1 MKPFTTTRAHR
12 RTPVGRDRYRAV
24 ARSSG
29 VAPRLQ
35 LQRPPLAFTAAALAL
50 ALVFVVQTAP
60 RIASVLDTGITDFGG
75 KLAEIFPQL
84 EGSKP
89 IELPSGG
96 GPVSA
101 EISALLPDFTRDP
114 QVKVAGRIPGFAQ
127 AEGRMVEVT
136 VNGALLSSLA
146 PDQAGAFAA
155 NVDLRDGPNAIAVAL
170 VSGKDVVAHSSYTVV
185 LDRQPPTLALSAP
198 AANARV
204 EGPTVTVSGTSES
217 GASITIDGRT
227 VFTAQDGSFTDRFPA
242 TPGALTITVVA
253 KDRAGNET
261 TVKTPVVV
269 VAPTQT
275 VPLNVLVV
283 LDNARVRPG
292 QIVTA
297 QILVTAN
304 GQPRANEQVTLSVGV
319 VTIGSARTNSVGMAT
334 LGFAAPPNEGEAFVV
349 VLASGGASGRASLT
363 VAK

>member
-1 MKPFTTTRAHR
+1 VKPFTTTRAHR

-24 ARSSG
+24 ARNSG
-29 VAPRLQ
+29 VAPKLQ

-50 ALVFVVQTAP
+50 ALVFVGQTAP

-96 GPVSA
+96 GTVSA

-127 AEGRMVEVT
+127 AEGRMIEVT

-204 EGPTVTVSGTSES
+204 EGPTITVTGTSEP

-242 TPGALTITVVA
+242 TPGALTITIVA

-261 TVKTPVVV
+261 TVKTPIVV
-269 VAPTQT
+269 VAPTQA
-275 VPLNVLVV
+275 VPLSVLVV
-283 LDNARVRPG
+283 LDNARVKPG

-363 VAK
+363 VAR